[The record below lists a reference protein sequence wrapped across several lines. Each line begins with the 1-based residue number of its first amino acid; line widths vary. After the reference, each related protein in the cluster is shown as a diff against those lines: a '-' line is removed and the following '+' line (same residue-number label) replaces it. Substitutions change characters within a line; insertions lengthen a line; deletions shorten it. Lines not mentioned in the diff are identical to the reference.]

1 MTRAF
6 AFKLFFLS
14 EIIMAF
20 TAIGVAA
27 LAALTS
33 SSLWSMLIL
42 LPIWLFLL
50 VNHKAGCRELKSIK
64 FLDEAYKFSPVLA
77 TIEKWYFW
85 AYSSFLTVGI
95 LCFLCLAPVFIDFPV
110 LIVLSE
116 AKQFEMAE
124 RIHSLDYSFGGVNR
138 YPAAIIYTEAKK
150 NMLSASDWQMLENVI
165 VKVHGDAS
173 IQHGF
178 WLRFR
183 GNDSKNSVSDRR
195 RSLLRAMECFGK
207 LKDEASLLL
216 SEINLAQF
224 EAEHK
229 NFDTATQI
237 LCQSLSKIEL
247 VSQKLSPEKETS
259 ILEAL
264 VEVHHELGNYGK
276 EKALNRRLEQKR
288 KLLHQS
294 YLFGFGFLPFVER
307 LVTITTVILGAIAII
322 LSLIFGIVLE
332 VSFWRN
338 KRVLKFAKSMA
349 EIEAALNFLIPVAM
363 YKRKQALAEEYSL
376 RLLEIS
382 EAK

>member
-20 TAIGVAA
+20 IAMGVAA

-85 AYSSFLTVGI
+85 VYSSFLTVGI
-95 LCFLCLAPVFIDFPV
+95 LGFLCLAPVLVDLPV
-110 LIVLSE
+110 VFMLIE
-116 AKQFEMAE
+116 AKQFELAE
-124 RIHSLDYSFGGVNR
+124 RVHSLDYSFGGVNR
-138 YPAAIIYTEAKK
+138 YPAGLIYTAAKK
-150 NMLSASDWQMLENVI
+150 KKLSVHDLQILENAI

-173 IQHGF
+173 IQYGL

-183 GNDSKNSVSDRR
+183 GNDSKNSISDRR
-195 RSLLRAMECFGK
+195 QSLLRAVECFGK
-207 LKDEASLLL
+207 LQDEASLLL
-216 SEINLAQF
+216 SEIDLAQF

-229 NFDTATQI
+229 NFDTASQI
-237 LCQSLSKIEL
+237 LSQSLSKIEL
-247 VSQKLSPEKETS
+247 ISQSLSLEKEVS

-264 VEVHHELGNYGK
+264 VQVHHELGNFGI
-276 EKALNRRLEQKR
+276 EKALNRRLEQKSN
-288 KLLHQS
+288 LLHQS
-294 YLFGFGFLPFVER
+294 YLFGFGYLPVFERIVTASVFV
-307 LVTITTVILGAIAII
+307 VGAVAISF
-322 LSLIFGIVLE
+322 SLIFGIVLE
-332 VSFWRN
+332 LLFWRN
-338 KRVLKFAKSMA
+338 KRVLKFSKSTA